1 MIGLPGTDL
10 DRETRRRIRSLR
22 PGGVIL
28 FARNLDH
35 ARQTATLLDEV
46 RAELPYRLLL
56 AIDQEGGR
64 VSRLGPWIGATP
76 TAAHLAQTGIDQ
88 TRQFGH
94 ATGTALAALGFN
106 VDFAPV
112 VDLCS
117 SEATNGIA
125 DRSFGLDPTEVT
137 RLAGAFLDGVQGS
150 GVAGCLKHF
159 PGLGETHVDSHV
171 ELPTVRRTAEQIR
184 RHDLEP
190 FRALRDSAAS
200 VMVGH
205 GHYPELDPE
214 PGRPASL
221 SPPIVDGLLR
231 REIGYRGLIVSDDL
245 EMGAVAPIDRDGSAA
260 VEAVDAGCDLVLY
273 CADLDRAAMAR
284 DALESR
290 AAADSRFSTRLDRA
304 AATVA
309 RSAERWSG
317 GPGSGW
323 DRALADLR
331 RYSTSA

>member
-1 MIGLPGTDL
+1 MIGLPGPDL
-10 DRETRRRIRSLR
+10 DRETRRHLRSLS

-28 FARNLDH
+28 FARNLDN
-35 ARQTATLLDEV
+35 AAQTATLLESI
-46 RAELPYRLLL
+46 RAELPYPLLL

-64 VSRLGPWIGATP
+64 VSRLEPWIGATP
-76 TAAHLAQTGIDQ
+76 TAARLARAGIEE
-88 TRQFGH
+88 TRRFGH

-117 SEATNGIA
+117 GEATNGIA
-125 DRSFGLDPTEVT
+125 DRSFGLDPSEVT
-137 RLAGAFLDGVQGS
+137 ELAGAFLEGLQGS

-171 ELPTVRRTAEQIR
+171 ELPTARRTAEQIR

-190 FRALRDSAAS
+190 FRRLRDSAAS

-205 GHYPELDPE
+205 GHYPDLDPE

-221 SPPIVDGLLR
+221 SPAIVEGLLR
-231 REIGYRGLIVSDDL
+231 REVGFRGLIVTDDL
-245 EMGAVAPIDRDGSAA
+245 EMGAVAPIDREGSAA
-260 VEAVDAGCDLVLY
+260 VDAIAAGCDLALY
-273 CADLDRAAMAR
+273 CADLDRAAAAK

-290 AAADSRFSTRLDRA
+290 AAVDSRFSARLDQA
-304 AATVA
+304 AAAVA
-309 RSAERWSG
+309 RCAERWSG
-317 GPGSGW
+317 ERGTEW
-323 DRALADLR
+323 DQALAVLK

>member
-1 MIGLPGTDL
+1 MVGLPGTDL
-10 DRETRRRIRSLR
+10 DRETRRRIRSLS

-28 FARNLDH
+28 FARNLDD
-35 ARQTATLLDEV
+35 AEQTATLLDAV
-46 RAELPYRLLL
+46 RGELPYPLLL

-64 VSRLGPWIGATP
+64 VSRLEPWIGATP
-76 TAAHLAQTGIDQ
+76 TAARLARAGIEE
-88 TRQFGH
+88 TRRFGR
-94 ATGTALAALGFN
+94 ATGAALASLGFN

-117 SEATNGIA
+117 VEATNGIA
-125 DRSFGLDPTEVT
+125 DRSFGLNPSEVT
-137 RLAGAFLDGVQGS
+137 ELAGAFLEGLQAS

-171 ELPTVRRTAEQIR
+171 ELPTARRTAEQIR

-190 FRALRDSAAS
+190 FRRLRESAAS

-205 GHYPELDPE
+205 GHYPDLDPK

-221 SPPIVDGLLR
+221 SPTIVDGLLR
-231 REIGYRGLIVSDDL
+231 REIGFRGLIVTDDL

-260 VEAVDAGCDLVLY
+260 VGAIEAGCDLALY
-273 CADLDRAAMAR
+273 CADLDRAAVAR

-290 AAADSRFSTRLDRA
+290 AAVDSRFSARLDQ
-304 AATVA
+304 AATAVA
-309 RSAERWSG
+309 RCAEGWSG
-317 GPGSGW
+317 GRGAEW
-323 DRALADLR
+323 DQALAVLR
-331 RYSTSA
+331 RYSTSV